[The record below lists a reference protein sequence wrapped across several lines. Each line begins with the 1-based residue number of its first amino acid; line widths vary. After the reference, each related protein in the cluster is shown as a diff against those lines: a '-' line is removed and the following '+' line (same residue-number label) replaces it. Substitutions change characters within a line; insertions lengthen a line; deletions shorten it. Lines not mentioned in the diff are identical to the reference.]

1 MSHAVFCGVLRPS
14 SVGWH
19 AGLSCCILWCTQA
32 IQCGVDYRDH
42 GGRTPLMYA
51 VLGNQPRMCDTLLG
65 LGAKV
70 NTQDSAGLSPL
81 LWATFQAKPQCM
93 KILLR

>member
-1 MSHAVFCGVLRPS
+1 MSEYTSREEIHMAAMEGVKS
-14 SVGWH
+14 SQ
-19 AGLSCCILWCTQA
+19 LKKLA
-32 IQCGVDYRDH
+32 IQYGVDYRDH

-51 VLGNQPRMCDTLLG
+51 VLGNQPRMCDTLLS

-70 NTQDSAGLSPL
+70 NTQDSTGLTPL